1 MSDEFVAI
9 NPATEQE
16 VGRHPA
22 HDDTEVEHR
31 LARSWSAFGEWRR
44 VSLDERGTVL
54 RDLAAGLERR
64 REDLATLMTAEMGKP
79 ITAARAEVDKCAWV
93 CRHYADHAAD
103 YLASEDVATE
113 ARTSYVRYDPLGP
126 VLAVMPWNF
135 PLWQVF
141 RAAAPALAAGNTMLL
156 KHASNVPGCALAIE
170 DLFAEAAAPEGA
182 FTTLMI
188 GSGRVAEVIA
198 DQRVRGVT
206 LTGSE
211 HAGRVVASQAGDRL
225 VPTVLEL
232 GGSDA
237 FVVLDDADVG
247 RAAEVGATSRLINN
261 GESCIAAKRFIVV
274 DAVADVFVEALAGHI
289 AAARVGDP
297 ADDDTEVGPL
307 ARADLRDDLDDQV
320 RRTVAA
326 GATVVT
332 GGDPIDG
339 PGFFYAPTVLD
350 GVSPQMAAGAEETF
364 GPVAAVLRVPDQ
376 AAAIATANASAYGL
390 GASVWTE
397 DRKRGERVAA
407 DLEAGCV
414 FVNQLVKSDP
424 RVPFGGVKDS
434 GYGRELG
441 RAGARAFTN
450 VKTVWVE

>member
-54 RDLAAGLERR
+54 RDVAAGLERR

-156 KHASNVPGCALAIE
+156 KHASNVPGCAVAIE

-198 DQRVRGVT
+198 DRRVRGVT

-211 HAGRVVASQAGDRL
+211 HAGRAVASQAGDRL

-364 GPVAAVLRVPDQ
+364 GPVAAVLRVPDE

>member
-390 GASVWTE
+390 GASVWTD
-397 DRKRGERVAA
+397 DRERGQRVAA